1 MKDIQQAYTTS
12 GSTSM
17 LPKPAATVGGDVHL
31 MIGMKFIRYHPK
43 LIYQLPS
50 GLAIYESVFN
60 NADGGRGVIGGP
72 HEIFTAIHQTYFTE
86 DKTFNFFTDQL
97 KLYRWGIQTNP
108 DIKRLSFTNKLKRF
122 DKVESSGTITYRC
135 MKCRNCKSCKE
146 SERIE
151 MISIKEEA
159 EQELINHD

>member
-50 GLAIYESVFN
+50 GLGIYESVFN

-122 DKVESSGTITYRC
+122 DEVESSGTITYRC
-135 MKCRNCKSCKE
+135 MKCRNQNAS
-146 SERIE
+146 R
-151 MISIKEEA
+151 
-159 EQELINHD
+159 